1 MALTKKSGSRR
12 FVRAKLYS
20 SEQGWV
26 VEVLP
31 GQKPSMIRSM
41 LECNALID
49 VPAGSLGL
57 GAGEQV
63 SVIPLYRSTEVRNL
77 LNNTEK

>member
-1 MALTKKSGSRR
+1 
-12 FVRAKLYS
+12 
-20 SEQGWV
+20 
-26 VEVLP
+26 
-31 GQKPSMIRSM
+31 MIRSM

-49 VPAGSLGL
+49 VPAGKPGL

-63 SVIPLYRSTEVRNL
+63 SIIPLYRSTEVRNL